1 MTGKKMLWR
10 LSLEKVCDMACLGD
24 EFEVVRVA
32 DAGVICLAVIWLKA

>member
-10 LSLEKVCDMACLGD
+10 LGFDKVYNVAWLGD

-32 DAGVICLAVIWLKA
+32 GAWFNMSAIMW